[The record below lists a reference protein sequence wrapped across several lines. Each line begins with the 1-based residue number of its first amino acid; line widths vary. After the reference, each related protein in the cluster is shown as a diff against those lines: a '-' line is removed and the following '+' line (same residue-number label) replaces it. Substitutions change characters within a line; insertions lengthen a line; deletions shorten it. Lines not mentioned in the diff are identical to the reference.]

1 MTTADNPETRHTPQA
16 EIETPLLI
24 AGGGPVG
31 LCLSILLSRFGIAH
45 VLIEKHPGTTIHP
58 KARNLTVRSIEIM
71 RSWGILDALRDIALP
86 TDWTK
91 QIIYTRTLA
100 SDELG
105 RMQTGGFAGAPRGVS
120 PAQTILSSQDVFEP
134 VWRKHA
140 EHYPGAELRFS
151 HELED
156 FAVLDDA
163 VTGTIL
169 NCETGQRTR
178 VRAGYLVAA
187 DGSASRVRTALD
199 ISQSGPRDIG
209 HYINVYFRADF
220 GEWIAHRPALLYW
233 VAAPGVRGVF
243 QPLDGKQRWLC
254 QIRFDP
260 QSESP
265 EDYPAERC
273 IQWIRQA
280 VGNEDVEVDVLS
292 IGNWSMH
299 ASVADRWRQGRVFLV
314 GDAAHQL
321 PPTGGLGLNTGLQDT
336 HNLAWKIAAV
346 SQGWAGEDLLDS
358 YESERKPVARYNADR
373 SLLNSK
379 LVGRITAA
387 ALSGKTEDNAEAAAK
402 RVRESR
408 HYGNFTGVDLGLVYQ
423 EGALVPDGSAPPHVE
438 DPVSEYIPT
447 GRPGHRAPHVAL
459 TRAGQELSTLDLF
472 DREFTLLAGTE
483 GQSWVDA
490 ARHIAQQRELP
501 LSAYRV
507 GQGDQVDQPGFGAD
521 LEDPEA
527 VWLSVYGIE
536 STGAVLIRPDGH
548 VAWRQVSWS
557 ATPHAELEHVF
568 TKILAW

>member
-1 MTTADNPETRHTPQA
+1 MNTSDNLETSRPLHA

-45 VLIEKHPGTTIHP
+45 VLIEKHPDTTIHP

-71 RSWGILDALRDIALP
+71 RSWGILDALSEIALP
-86 TDWTK
+86 AEWTK

-100 SDELG
+100 GDELG
-105 RMQTGGFAGAPRGVS
+105 RMQTRAFAGAPRALS
-120 PAQTILSSQDVFEP
+120 PVRTILSSQDIFEP
-134 VWRKHA
+134 VWRTHA
-140 EHYPGAELRFS
+140 EQYPGALLRFS

-156 FAVLDDA
+156 FALQDDA
-163 VTGTIL
+163 VTATIL

-187 DGSASRVRTALD
+187 DGSSSPVRTALD
-199 ISQSGPRDIG
+199 IPQSGPRDIG

-220 GEWIAHRPALLYW
+220 GAWIAHRPALLYW
-233 VAAPGVRGVF
+233 VATPGIRGVF

-260 QSESP
+260 NSESP
-265 EDYPAERC
+265 GDYTSERC
-273 IQWIRQA
+273 SRWIRQA
-280 VGNEDVEVDVLS
+280 VGNDDVDVEVLS

-346 SQGWAGEDLLDS
+346 SQGWAGEGLLDS
-358 YESERKPVARYNADR
+358 YQSERRPVARFNADR

-379 LVGRITAA
+379 LVGRITAT
-387 ALSGKTEDNAEAAAK
+387 ALSGKTEDNAEAVAK

-408 HYGNFTGVDLGLVYQ
+408 HYGNFTGVDLGLEYQ
-423 EGALVPDGSAPPHVE
+423 AGALVPDGSDAQHAE
-438 DPVSEYIPT
+438 DPVSEYLPT
-447 GRPGHRAPHVAL
+447 GRPGCRAPHVVL
-459 TRAGQELSTLDLF
+459 KRAGKEFSTLDLF
-472 DREFTLLAGTE
+472 DREFCLLAGVE
-483 GQSWVDA
+483 GQAWVDA
-490 ARHIAQQRELP
+490 ASQIARHKKVP
-501 LSAYRV
+501 LSAYRI
-507 GQGDQVDQPGFGAD
+507 GPVDSKAD
-521 LEDPEA
+521 FEDLEA
-527 VWLSVYGIE
+527 VWLSVYGVQ
-536 STGAVLIRPDGH
+536 SDGAVLVRPDGH
-548 VAWRQVSWS
+548 VAWRRAHGGTEPQ
-557 ATPHAELEHVF
+557 AELERVF
-568 TKILAW
+568 TKILAC